1 MFAPPLEAAGSRMT
15 WTVIM
20 PIDRLLDN
28 AAFDPAAITALR
40 DAYEGACAALQLADR
55 TDPLTEVVAKRIIE
69 HARRGERDPVR
80 LRDTVLKEFE
90 SGLKNAS

>member
-1 MFAPPLEAAGSRMT
+1 
-15 WTVIM
+15 M
-20 PIDRLLDN
+20 PINRLLVN

-69 HARRGERDPVR
+69 HARRGERDPTR
-80 LRDTVLKEFE
+80 LRELVLKDLQSTDGRNGSPTPAPA
-90 SGLKNAS
+90 SGSSHGA